1 MVTTT
6 HPEKALTSRPAKSGN
21 HRIKVTKLPENR
33 KEARNMNISEKILAE
48 ASGKSIV
55 QPGEI
60 VDANVDVIMVHDLT
74 GPLAIEAF
82 KRIGVSKVWNNKKV
96 VIILDHQ
103 IPAESVKMA
112 ELHKML
118 RKFANEQSIR
128 IYDVGEGG
136 ICHQVMPEQGYVTP
150 GSLIVGADSHTC
162 TYGAFGSFATGI
174 GSTEA
179 AAVFATGKLWL
190 KVPKTIKFNIEGKFQ
205 KYITP
210 KDLILSIIGK
220 VGVDGAIYKST
231 EFTGETMREMSI
243 SGRMTVC
250 NMAVEM
256 GAKNGVVEPDET
268 TRKFL
273 EGRVPKAN
281 LNSDQWKSDAD
292 AKYEKIIKIDVSEL
306 EPQVAC
312 PNSVDNV
319 KPISKVGDVEIN
331 QAFIGSCTNGRIEDL
346 RIGAQILKGKKVKRG
361 VRALVIPASQEVYA
375 QALKEGLMEI
385 FTAAGALVCG
395 ATCGPCLGGHI
406 GLLAS
411 GEVCVSTSN
420 RNFIGRMGS
429 PEAGVYL
436 ASPAVVAASAL
447 TGKLTDPREV
457 EA

>member
-1 MVTTT
+1 MNKIIRN
-6 HPEKALTSRPAKSGN
+6 P
-21 HRIKVTKLPENR
+21 
-33 KEARNMNISEKILAE
+33 KEAMKMNISEKILAK
-48 ASGKSIV
+48 AAGKSTV
-55 QPGEI
+55 HPGDI

-82 KRIGVSKVWNNKKV
+82 KKMGVNKVWDNKKV

-118 RKFANEQSIR
+118 RKFAKEQSVR

-136 ICHQVMPEQGYVTP
+136 ICHQVMPEKGYVTP

-162 TYGAFGSFATGI
+162 TYGAFGAFATGI

-179 AAVFATGKLWL
+179 AAVFATGKIWL
-190 KVPKTIKFNIEGKFQ
+190 KVPETIKIYVKGQFQ
-205 KYITP
+205 KYVTP

-220 VGVDGAIYKST
+220 LGVDGAIYKSV
-231 EFTGETMREMSI
+231 EFTGPTMKAMSTA
-243 SGRMTVC
+243 GRMTVC

-256 GAKNGVVEPDET
+256 GAKNGIVEPDET
-268 TRKFL
+268 TSKFL
-273 EGRVPKAN
+273 EGRIPNVKESFKS
-281 LNSDQWKSDAD
+281 LKSDAD
-292 AKYEKIIKIDVSEL
+292 AAYEKTINIDVANL

-312 PNSVDNV
+312 PSSVDNV
-319 KPISKVGDVEIN
+319 KPISKVGDVEVN

-346 RIGAQILKGKKVKRG
+346 RLGAQILKGKKVKSG

-375 QALKEGLMEI
+375 QALKEGLVEI
-385 FTAAGALVCG
+385 FTEAGALVCG

-429 PEAGVYL
+429 TEASVYL
-436 ASPAVVAASAL
+436 ASPATVAASAL
-447 TGKLTDPREV
+447 TGKLTDPRTV
-457 EA
+457 GAK

>member
-1 MVTTT
+1 
-6 HPEKALTSRPAKSGN
+6 
-21 HRIKVTKLPENR
+21 
-33 KEARNMNISEKILAE
+33 MNISEKILAK
-48 ASGKSIV
+48 ASGKTSV
-55 QPGEI
+55 RPGEI
-60 VDANVDVIMVHDLT
+60 VDANVDVVMVHDLT

-82 KRIGVSKVWNNKKV
+82 KKIGVSKVWDNKKV

-118 RKFANEQSIR
+118 RLFAKEQSIR

-136 ICHQVMPEQGYVTP
+136 ICHQVMPEKGHVKP
-150 GSLIVGADSHTC
+150 GALIVGADSHTC
-162 TYGAFGSFATGI
+162 TYGAFGAFSTGI

-190 KVPKTIKFNIEGKFQ
+190 KVPEAIKFTVEGHFP
-205 KYITP
+205 KYVTP

-220 VGVDGAIYKST
+220 VGADGAIYKAV
-231 EFTGETMREMSI
+231 EFTGQTMQEMSI
-243 SGRMTVC
+243 AGRMTVC

-256 GAKNGVVEPDET
+256 GAKNGIVSPDER

-273 EGRVPKAN
+273 EGRVRGKI
-281 LNSDQWKSDAD
+281 SIEEWKSDPD
-292 AKYEKIIKIDVSEL
+292 AKYEKTVNINVTDM
-306 EPQVAC
+306 EPQVAV
-312 PNSVDNV
+312 PSSVDNV
-319 KPISKVGDVEIN
+319 KPISKVGEVEVN
-331 QAFIGSCTNGRIEDL
+331 QAFVGSCTNGRLEDL
-346 RIGAQILKGKKVKRG
+346 RVAAQIMKGKKVKKG
-361 VRALVIPASQEVYA
+361 VRALVIPASQEVYT
-375 QALKEGLMEI
+375 QALKEGLVEI
-385 FTAAGALVCG
+385 FTDAGALMCG

-420 RNFIGRMGS
+420 RNFVGRMGS
-429 PEAGVYL
+429 PQANVYL

-447 TGKLTDPREV
+447 TGKLTDPRKL